1 MDPITAL
8 WHVLNFVAT
17 PLAVAVATAAL
28 ARLIWRRS
36 LAGLSFT
43 RLAGPTAVAA
53 LVVWVAALAVQG
65 REGTMAGY
73 AALLLVVAAVLAWQV
88 GRRA

>member
-17 PLAVAVATAAL
+17 PLAVAALTAAL
-28 ARLIWRRS
+28 ARLIWCRA
-36 LAGLSFT
+36 LAGVPFT
-43 RLAGPTAVAA
+43 RLAGRTAWAA
-53 LVVWVAALAVQG
+53 LAVWTVALAVQG